1 MKEERKISM
10 AGICSSVQIIPRCRK
25 CGKYM
30 DRELAEI
37 NGIFQNYYFCGK
49 CKKHP
54 IRIIEIW
61 MDSRFKAKTENCDPS
76 IGAIFAKVERKNE
89 RKK

>member
-1 MKEERKISM
+1 MM
-10 AGICSSVQIIPRCRK
+10 NMMQIIPKCRK

-30 DRELAEI
+30 KRELAEI
-37 NGIFQNYYFCGK
+37 NGIFQNYYFCKK

-54 IRIIEIW
+54 FRIIEIW
-61 MDSRFKAKTENCDPS
+61 MDSRFNAKTANCDPP
-76 IGAIFAKVERKNE
+76 IGAIFAKIVKRKNE

>member
-1 MKEERKISM
+1 M
-10 AGICSSVQIIPRCRK
+10 QIIPRCRE

-37 NGIFQNYYFCGK
+37 NGVCQSYYFCRK

-54 IRIIEIW
+54 IKIIEIW
-61 MDSRFKAKTENCDPS
+61 MDSRFKAKTKNCDPP
-76 IGAIFAKVERKNE
+76 IGAIFAKVVRK